1 MALPPTW
8 LAQLG
13 ESAYR
18 FVEVLLEMLLAP
30 LMLLAQL
37 LEVLV

>member
-18 FVEVLLEMLLAP
+18 FVEVLLELLRAP
-30 LMLLAQL
+30 LLLFA
-37 LEVLV
+37 ELVGAV

>member
-1 MALPPTW
+1 MALPPIW

-18 FVEVLLEMLLAP
+18 FVEVLLELLLAP
-30 LMLLAQL
+30 LLLLA
-37 LEVLV
+37 ELVGAV